1 MAADNNFSG
10 IGLGLLRFCLEHS
23 DGTVGET
30 DMSRYQRDPEDY
42 KWLMA
47 ALNNLESDT
56 QKMKKLIDQLNQD
69 IPTQEKKYAL
79 EGIQYFVEDL
89 DLANDLI
96 KVNGLATMVK
106 FISHEDHDI
115 RLWVAWIIAS
125 LTQNNPTTQLA
136 LYKLDVFKLLC
147 EALQKETNDLTKDKQ
162 LYALSS
168 LTSGNQ
174 SLMDLLVDQYNGLSY
189 LTSLVLSP
197 TSSTQFKAIWFIY
210 KLLSLRPSNL
220 NIVRQ
225 NTQLLS
231 NLMAVL
237 STAEKTETRERAI
250 SVLSIYIDHDLKTKK
265 DCLSL
270 GLDKLIHQKL
280 QGALDEE
287 KKLLQKLQQQIL

>member
-1 MAADNNFSG
+1 
-10 IGLGLLRFCLEHS
+10 
-23 DGTVGET
+23 
-30 DMSRYQRDPEDY
+30 
-42 KWLMA
+42 
-47 ALNNLESDT
+47 
-56 QKMKKLIDQLNQD
+56 
-69 IPTQEKKYAL
+69 
-79 EGIQYFVEDL
+79 
-89 DLANDLI
+89 
-96 KVNGLATMVK
+96 
-106 FISHEDHDI
+106 
-115 RLWVAWIIAS
+115 VAWIIAS

-136 LYKLDVFKLLC
+136 LFKLDVFKLLC

-174 SLMDLLVDQYNGLSY
+174 SLMDLLVDQYNGLPY